1 MKEVPWFGRSQCDK
15 QDKQNKQNKQ
25 PSSRD
30 KFLEWDSQH
39 GLNLDHTSHC
49 GEHGT

>member
-1 MKEVPWFGRSQCDK
+1 MKEVPWFERSQCDK
-15 QDKQNKQNKQ
+15 QDKQNKQ
-25 PSSRD
+25 PSLMDR
-30 KFLEWDSQH
+30 FLEWDSQH